1 MKLPYEFLREMQSVL
16 PDYDE
21 FLRSYEQSP
30 TKAFR
35 VNELKID
42 DKKLLAAMGTYK
54 PVPFAEHC
62 YYIDAAEKWGN
73 HPFHH
78 AGLMYFQEPSA
89 MLPVSA
95 YDVSPTLAL
104 DMCAAPGGKSLQLA
118 QKAKYLVSNEI
129 NPSRAAVL
137 KGNVKRMGAKNVIVT
152 NHSPQELEKLGAIFD
167 LVLVDAPC
175 SGEGMFRKDEVA
187 IEEWS
192 EEHSKSCAVRQNA
205 ILESAD
211 KLLKKGGTLIY
222 STCTFSRREN
232 EDVINV
238 FLQNHDYSL
247 KKPLLS
253 VVERT
258 TYLSDERM
266 RRFYPHKGVGE
277 GQFFVA
283 LTKNSGESQKLPKST
298 KYAKNKTVDEFL
310 LSSIGKTTEY
320 CCVNDMYY
328 VPTLPFELPLGR
340 IVSGGV
346 KIGRQDGKI
355 FKPDH
360 HFFSAFGSNMFCH
373 EADGEEIKRYMH
385 GEELSGDYN
394 GYGVITVLGAPLGG
408 FKGVGGRYKNL
419 YPKGLRI

>member
-1 MKLPYEFLREMQSVL
+1 MQSIL
-16 PDYDE
+16 PDYED
-21 FLRSYEQSP
+21 FLRSYDSSP

-35 VNELKID
+35 INEQKID
-42 DKKLLAAMGTYK
+42 DKKLLASMGEYTLI
-54 PVPFAEHC
+54 PFAEHC
-62 YYIDAAEKWGN
+62 YYVDAAEKWGN

-95 YDVSPTLAL
+95 YDINPTLAL

-118 QKAKYLVSNEI
+118 QKAKFLVSNEI

-137 KGNVKRMGAKNVIVT
+137 KSNVERMGVRNVAIT
-152 NHSPQELEKLGAIFD
+152 NHSPKELEKLGEIFD
-167 LVLVDAPC
+167 LILVDAPC
-175 SGEGMFRKDEVA
+175 SGEGMFRKDKTA
-187 IEEWS
+187 IDEWS
-192 EEHSKSCAVRQNA
+192 VEHSISCAVRQSA

-232 EDVINV
+232 EGVIEN
-238 FLQNHDYSL
+238 FLSKYDYSL
-247 KKPLLS
+247 KEPLPS
-253 VVERT
+253 AIEQT

-283 LTKNSGESQKLPKST
+283 LTKNGGESQKLPKST

-310 LSSIGKTTEY
+310 LSSIGKTADY
-320 CCVNDMYY
+320 CCIKDMYY
-328 VPTLPFELPLGR
+328 VPALPFELPLER

-346 KIGRQDGKI
+346 KIGRLDGKI
-355 FKPDH
+355 FKPGH
-360 HFFSAFGSNMFCH
+360 HFFSAFGSDMFCH
-373 EADGEEIKRYMH
+373 EAGEEEIKRYMH
-385 GEELSGDYN
+385 GEELSGDHN
-394 GYGVITVLGAPLGG
+394 GYGVMTVLGAPLGG